1 MRIKILIVLIILT
14 SLSLG
19 YFFVYKNYL
28 SKRQKIER
36 EIKVSQ
42 TEEKIEI
49 PEIETPQEKAT
60 KEEKAPKEK
69 EKIKTVNIPKE
80 ISDNCIGFLIG
91 STFEIET
98 MKEIGAGWIRPHP
111 GPFVWGFIEKS
122 KGDYDFSITDNFV
135 KTAQKNNVA
144 ILPTIWPFAEWD
156 QKICRPKICEVS
168 SEDQFYFELPKS
180 RCAPCNMANYKQF
193 LKKLVERYDGDG
205 INDMPGLKIPIKYYE
220 ILNEPEM
227 REPFLTF
234 FKGTEKEYVE
244 ILKASFEA
252 IKEVCPDCKVL
263 SGGAAGVEPKM
274 ISFWS
279 KVFDLGAQ
287 NYFDIANIHFVNF
300 GDRSTL
306 NVKPFKELL
315 KEKKI
320 EKPIWVTEAEY
331 GKDKNQEIE
340 STVEGALLE
349 GAKKIFFTRFV
360 IGSSA
365 PPIPGQY
372 STQYINITSKCN
384 LIK

>member
-1 MRIKILIVLIILT
+1 MRIKILIGLIILI

-19 YFFVYKNYL
+19 GFFVYKNF
-28 SKRQKIER
+28 SFQNKQKIE
-36 EIKVSQ
+36 
-42 TEEKIEI
+42 EKIKPLQSGEKIKI
-49 PEIETPQEKAT
+49 PEIETP
-60 KEEKAPKEK
+60 EK
-69 EKIKTVNIPKE
+69 EKTTKEKKVEKEKVKTVNIPKE
-80 ISDNCIGFLIG
+80 ILHNCIGFLIG

-98 MKEIGAGWIRPHP
+98 VKKIKAGWIRPHP
-111 GPFVWGFIEKS
+111 GSFVWGFIEKS
-122 KGDYDFSITDNFV
+122 KGNYDFSITDNFV

-144 ILPTIWPFAEWD
+144 ILATIWPFAEWD
-156 QKICRPKICEVS
+156 QKTCRPKTCQVS
-168 SEDQFYFELPKS
+168 LEDQFYFELPKS
-180 RCAPCNMANYKQF
+180 RCAPCNMENYKQF

-263 SGGAAGVEPKM
+263 HGGVAGVEPKM

-279 KVFDLGAQ
+279 KVFDLGAEK
-287 NYFDIANIHFVNF
+287 YFDIANIHFINF
-300 GDRSTL
+300 GDRNTL
-306 NVKPFKELL
+306 NVRPFKDLL
-315 KEKKI
+315 ERKKI
-320 EKPIWVTEAEY
+320 KKPIWVTEAEY
-331 GKDKNQEIE
+331 GEDKNQEIE

-360 IGSSA
+360 IGNPS

-372 STQYINITSKCN
+372 SRQYINISSKCN